1 MYTIMIENG
10 KKINQVIIHIYVI
23 IIIWQKC
30 YVKMFD
36 RSCFVEDLNIFKQTD
51 LYLKHKEGQ
60 KLTVKAPKPDTQL

>member
-1 MYTIMIENG
+1 
-10 KKINQVIIHIYVI
+10 
-23 IIIWQKC
+23 
-30 YVKMFD
+30 MFD